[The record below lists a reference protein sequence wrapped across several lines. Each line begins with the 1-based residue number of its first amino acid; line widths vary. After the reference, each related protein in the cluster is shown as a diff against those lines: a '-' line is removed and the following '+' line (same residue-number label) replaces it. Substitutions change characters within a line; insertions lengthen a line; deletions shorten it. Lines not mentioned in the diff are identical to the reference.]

1 MQKGDSC
8 LRVLICTNAFGMG
21 IDCKAVH
28 NVVHWGPPEEI
39 EAYVQEVGRGGRAYT
54 LIMKELL
61 QLIET

>member
-1 MQKGDSC
+1 MQKGESC

-39 EAYVQEVGRGGRAYT
+39 EHMFKRLAEEAEPI
-54 LIMKELL
+54 L
-61 QLIET
+61 